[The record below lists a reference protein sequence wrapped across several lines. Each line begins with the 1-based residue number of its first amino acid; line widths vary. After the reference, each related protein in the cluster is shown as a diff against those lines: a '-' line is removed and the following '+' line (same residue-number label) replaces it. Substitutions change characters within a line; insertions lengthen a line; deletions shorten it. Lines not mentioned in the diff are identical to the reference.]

1 MGSSSVRKVGVQY
14 SFTGNDF
21 DSTSH
26 TILLSTGTTETE
38 LQSYFEV
45 VDDTINEPIQ
55 NLALVVSVNPEGN
68 KICFF
73 QERTGHCQGRNGS
86 TVLKIIDND
95 RMFMKRTVPFVHCF
109 TSFCSWWTLCV

>member
-14 SFTGNDF
+14 SSTGNDF

-26 TILLSTGTTETE
+26 TILLSTDTTETE
-38 LQSYFEV
+38 LQNYFEV

-73 QERTGHCQGRNGS
+73 HERTGHCQGRNGS

-95 RMFMKRTVPFVHCF
+95 RTFMNCTVVFVHCF
-109 TSFCSWWTLCV
+109 ASFCSWWTHCV